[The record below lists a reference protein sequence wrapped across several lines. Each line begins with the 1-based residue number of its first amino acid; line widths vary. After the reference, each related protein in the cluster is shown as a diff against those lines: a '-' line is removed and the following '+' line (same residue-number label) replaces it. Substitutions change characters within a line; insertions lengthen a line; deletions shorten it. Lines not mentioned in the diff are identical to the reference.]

1 MSHVLVTGAN
11 GFVGRSLC
19 RLLLSEGHG
28 VTGLV
33 RQAGGCPSGTLE
45 WLHTSKDFADLSA
58 TWPQDLNA
66 DCVVHLAARVHVMRD
81 DAADP
86 LAAFRQTNVEG
97 TLRVAKAARQ
107 HGVRRMVFVSSVKAM
122 AEVDPGRPLRE
133 DDPLRPQDPYGR
145 SKCEA
150 EQALTRFGDETGLE
164 VVIVRPP
171 LVYGPEVRANF
182 LRLMDAIAKGLP
194 LPLGAITARRSV
206 VYVENLAS
214 ALVCCAV
221 NSRAKGGC
229 FNVADNE
236 APTVTELAQSL
247 GKYLERPARLL
258 PVPAS
263 WLRLAG
269 RLTGRLPQVERL
281 IGDLRLDTARVHT
294 VLGWRP
300 PYSSED
306 GLAATARWYRSTHS
320 G

>member
-19 RLLLSEGHG
+19 RGLQGEGHA

-33 RQAGGCPSGTLE
+33 RQMGGCPDGTRA
-45 WLHTSKDFADLSA
+45 WLYNGKDFADLPSA
-58 TWPQDLNA
+58 WPSDLDV
-66 DCVVHLAARVHVMRD
+66 DCVVHLAARVHMMRD

-97 TLRVAKAARQ
+97 TLRVAKAAYQR
-107 HGVRRMVFVSSVKAM
+107 GARRMVFVSSVKAM

-133 DDPLRPQDPYGR
+133 DDPLDPQDAYGR

-150 EQALTRFGDETGLE
+150 ELALIQFGKETGLD

-182 LRLMDAIAKGLP
+182 LRLMEAIARGLP
-194 LPLGAITARRSV
+194 LPLGAIAARRSV

-214 ALVCCAV
+214 ALVRCAV
-221 NSRAKGGC
+221 DPRAKGGC
-229 FNVADNE
+229 FNVADDH
-236 APTVTELAQSL
+236 APTVTELVQSL
-247 GKYLERPARLL
+247 GKHLQRPARLV

-263 WLRLAG
+263 WLRFAG

-281 IGDLRLDTARVHT
+281 IGDLRLDTSRVHT
-294 VLGWRP
+294 VLGWQP
-300 PYSSED
+300 PYSSDD

-320 G
+320 S